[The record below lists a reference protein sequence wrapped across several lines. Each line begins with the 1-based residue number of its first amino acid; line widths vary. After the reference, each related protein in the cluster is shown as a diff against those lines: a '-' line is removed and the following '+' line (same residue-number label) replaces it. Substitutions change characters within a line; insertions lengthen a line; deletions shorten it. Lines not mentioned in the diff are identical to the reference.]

1 SVSYTYSYGSA
12 DTYTREMETL
22 DRGLVAV
29 KTSNGV
35 YLSWRLLD
43 SEDAIFGSAD
53 SNVSFDIYR
62 DGEYL
67 ATESDTTNYVD
78 ASGTTASTYS
88 VVPSGESTETT
99 ISIDE
104 NDKTQ
109 ITVQT
114 QTAGLTA
121 YAAKYTDD
129 GTLESVAKFDV
140 DKTGTSTFTAGFEA
154 DKAYLWDEMKPVEG
168 TIAGDVSVLSNSY
181 FDIELDVPDS
191 VTLADGVTYSYSPND
206 ASCGDLDGD
215 GEYEIVVK
223 WDCNGQDNSN
233 SGYTGNV
240 YLDAYKLDGTML
252 WRIDLGQ
259 NIRAGAHYTQFLVY
273 DFDGDGCAEVT
284 AKTAPGSKDN
294 SGSYVTAA
302 SHVDAI
308 AAITDSVNETSYVN
322 DGGYILSGDE
332 YFTIFNGVT
341 GDAEDTIYYP
351 NQRVAASVWGDTYGN
366 RCDRFTATVAYLDG
380 TTPYAVYMR
389 GYYMRQSGG
398 SGERQAACA
407 ISFDGETL
415 DCEYSFDTYNVSS
428 YSSKSSSASYDSS
441 KNYKGVDG
449 YVSGN
454 EIYVGEGNHNCT
466 VADVDNDGCD
476 EVITGA
482 LCYKIIDGRL
492 SPLWCTFLEHGDAL
506 HIGDYDPTHDGFE
519 FFTVHEDGG
528 GTNSLSGTEV
538 TLDYGMSVIDAAT
551 GEIMFH
557 AAGSKDTGRGVMAN
571 TGAGGYY
578 QVWSAQTSPYQSN
591 GGTNF
596 SSNTAMSSASQNF
609 RVFWD
614 GDLYDELLD
623 GTTVTSW
630 SGNSFDTIFTASS
643 CSSINGSKSNPALQ
657 ADLFGDWREE
667 LVYPTTN
674 GTALRV
680 FTTTTET
687 DYKIKTLMQDPVY
700 RSGVAAEQTAY
711 NQPPHVGFY
720 LSEDVF
726 YGTLTG
732 ITVTPSTTTYYVGDE
747 FSTDGLT
754 VTANY
759 SDADDRAV
767 TDYSI
772 SGYDPLI
779 SGEQTITVKYLNNKA
794 TYTVNVIGESGIDVN
809 LLQDEYSVGEEID
822 KSQFEVSL
830 VYEDETTKTVTDFKI
845 SDYDSMK
852 TGAQTVTVTYTG
864 AQGTYTETAEVTVVS
879 GIVIENGVVTG
890 YSGTDEEIII
900 PLYDGDTEVESI
912 AAGAFANSTASKIY
926 IYSETIEFA
935 DSDAI
940 FPDGITI
947 VCYEGS
953 TAQTYA
959 EAHNITYEI
968 IETGD
973 EVTFEEDFY
982 AEYAGGNLLMQSTS
996 AAGTL
1001 ADEFVTYNT
1010 IQADNGP
1017 WYKDNTFG
1025 FAINTDGDNNYLY
1038 VNAGIYD
1045 ERNAYNQIYMTL
1057 NNPASTEETQTVSF
1071 DICFPT
1077 SANTPYVE
1085 LQNDAGTVIDTLS
1098 ASNLSLESDTWYTYE
1113 LVYDGEGYTRNIY
1126 DSDGGT
1132 VSSTALSVTAGTT
1145 VLSTIAF
1152 KQDYVSSSQTA
1163 VVYID
1168 NILIK

>member
-1 SVSYTYSYGSA
+1 
-12 DTYTREMETL
+12 MEKL

-29 KTSNGV
+29 KTDDGV

-43 SEDAIFGSAD
+43 SEDAIYGSAD

-78 ASGTTASTYS
+78 AEGTAASTYS

-104 NDKTQ
+104 NDKTK
-109 ITVQT
+109 INVYT
-114 QTAGLTA
+114 QDTFLDV
-121 YAAKYTDD
+121 YAVKYGDD
-129 GTLESVAKFDV
+129 GALEKVNKFDITE
-140 DKTGTSTFTAGFEA
+140 TGTSTFTADFEV
-154 DKAYLWDEMKPVEG
+154 DKAFIWDDMTPAENTAADE
-168 TIAGDVSVLSNSY
+168 VSVMSNSY
-181 FDIELDVPDS
+181 FDIALDVPED
-191 VTLADGVTYSYSPND
+191 VTLADGETYSYSPND

-240 YLDAYKLDGTML
+240 YLDAYKLDGTKL

-284 AKTAPGSKDN
+284 AKTAPGSKD
-294 SGSYVTAA
+294 GSENYVTAA

-308 AAITDSVNETSYVN
+308 AAVTDSVNETSYVN

-341 GDAEDTIYYP
+341 GEAEDTIYYP
-351 NQRVAASVWGDTYGN
+351 NQLIAASVWGDGYGN

-415 DCEYSFDTYNVSS
+415 DCEYSFDTYNASS
-428 YSSKSSSASYDSS
+428 YKSKSSSASYDSS
-441 KNYKGVDG
+441 GNYKGVNG

-528 GTNSLSGTEV
+528 GTNTLGDTEV

-557 AAGSKDTGRGVMAN
+557 AAGSADTGRGVMAS

-578 QVWSAQTSPYQSN
+578 QVWSAKTSPYQSN
-591 GGTNF
+591 GGTDF
-596 SSNTAMSSASQNF
+596 SSNTNVSRASQNF

-614 GDLYDELLD
+614 GDLYDNLLD
-623 GTTVTSW
+623 GTTVTDW
-630 SGNSFDTIFTASS
+630 SGSSFDTIFSAGNYS
-643 CSSINGSKSNPALQ
+643 CTSINGSKSNPALQ

-667 LVYPTTN
+667 LVYPTTD

-680 FTTTTET
+680 FTTTDATN
-687 DYKIKTLMQDPVY
+687 YKVKTLMQDPVY

-720 LSEDVF
+720 LSEEVF

-732 ITVTPSTTTYYVGDE
+732 ITVTPSKTTYYVGDE

-759 SDADDRAV
+759 SDADDRTV
-767 TDYSI
+767 TGYSV
-772 SGYDPLI
+772 SGYDPLT
-779 SGEQTITVKYLNNKA
+779 SGTQTITVKYLNNIA
-794 TYTVNVIGESGIDVN
+794 TYDVNVIGESGIEVTSI
-809 LLQDEYSVGEEID
+809 QDEYSVGEEIE
-822 KSQFEVSL
+822 KSNFEVSL
-830 VYEDETTKTVTDFKI
+830 VYDDTTKKTVTDFKI
-845 SDYDSMK
+845 SDYDSLK
-852 TGAQTVTVTYTG
+852 TGDQTVTVTYTG
-864 AQGTYTETAEVTVVS
+864 AQGTYTATATVTVKS
-879 GIVIENGVVTG
+879 DITIEDGVVTG
-890 YSGTDEEIII
+890 YSGTDEEIVI
-900 PLYDGDTEVESI
+900 PLYDGDTEVMLI
-912 AAGAFANSTASKIY
+912 ADGAFKDAPSTSKIY

-935 DSDAI
+935 NSDAI

-947 VCYEGS
+947 VCYEDS
-953 TAQTYA
+953 TAQAYA
-959 EAHNITYEI
+959 ELHDITYEI

-982 AEYAGGNLLMQSTS
+982 AAYAGGNLLMQSTS

-1025 FAINTDGDNNYLY
+1025 FAINTAGDNNYLY

-1045 ERNAYNQIYMTL
+1045 DRNTYNQIYMTL
-1057 NNPASTEETQTVSF
+1057 NNPVSTEEKQTVSF
-1071 DICFPT
+1071 EICFPT

-1098 ASNLSLESDTWYTYE
+1098 ALNLNLSSGTWYTYE

-1126 DSDGGT
+1126 DADGSVT
-1132 VSSTALSVTAGTT
+1132 STALSVNAGST

-1168 NILIK
+1168 NILLK